1 MGINFKA
8 PNIFFASISADG
20 NPDKSIQI
28 ECDWVINAT
37 GPARSVDGNTGS
49 LLLKN
54 LMKSGLIRTNPFG
67 GIQID
72 YETSMV
78 KRDGDK
84 VDNFYAIGHLT
95 SGTYYFVSSLDMV
108 SMGAK
113 RVARDVVNSS
123 WQSIKPIESIGNKQ
137 LGVENAN

>member
-1 MGINFKA
+1 
-8 PNIFFASISADG
+8 
-20 NPDKSIQI
+20 
-28 ECDWVINAT
+28 
-37 GPARSVDGNTGS
+37 
-49 LLLKN
+49 
-54 LMKSGLIRTNPFG
+54 MKSGLIRPNPLG
-67 GIQID
+67 GIQVD

-78 KRDGDK
+78 KRGGDK
-84 VDNFYAIGHLT
+84 VKNFYAVGHLT

-123 WQSIKPIESIGNKQ
+123 LESTKPIDPIREKH